1 MNEDIKLTEQETR
14 VVSFLLSKNNTNV
27 NWEELA
33 QFAKSPQTVK
43 LKTIKKT
50 ISEIRRKYTE
60 TGACVPF
67 NVSFTMM
74 PAAEDKPELPAI
86 DATIIDDFLSQPHLA
101 PPPQNL
107 VQIKRTPAGNTM
119 TVNNNDTVS
128 LLPAQIDF
136 ALDFNNRRVKTRYGY
151 HLLNENEWLVF
162 KYFHAHAG
170 KLIPISELRDKVVYP
185 LAGSKLPARWFDAIM
200 RSINNMRRA
209 IPGLEHRLLTVKGAE
224 TSYLFQ

>member
-1 MNEDIKLTEQETR
+1 MNEDIKLTEQEAR
-14 VVSFLLSKNNTNV
+14 VVNFLLSKNNSTV
-27 NWEELA
+27 KWEELA

-60 TGACVPF
+60 TGISVPF
-67 NVSFTMM
+67 NVSFAMM
-74 PAAEDKPELPAI
+74 PTAEDKPELPTI
-86 DATIIDDFLSQPHLA
+86 DATAIDDFLSQPLQ
-101 PPPQNL
+101 PSPVQNL

-119 TVNNNDTVS
+119 TVNSNDTVS

-136 ALDFNNRRVKTRYGY
+136 ALDFNNRRVKTRYGSQS
-151 HLLNENEWLVF
+151 LNENEWLVF
-162 KYFHAHAG
+162 KYIHAHAG
-170 KLIPISELRDKVVYP
+170 KLIPISELRDKVMYP
-185 LAGSKLPARWFDAIM
+185 QAGSKLPARWFDAIM
-200 RSINNMRRA
+200 RIINNMRRA